1 MDQIIRHSFEA
12 VSLLTTDK
20 GMLAV
25 TMIPAMGQPDWIIPS
40 SLILSIEEEQERVW
54 NYLWQRQEIAV
65 FHLLPPKQ
73 AVDKIIILEGNTFN
87 HRIALQTAG
96 ELRQAKLRISE
107 VKDIEL
113 PKKYQNTPVLNA
125 EYDKHQAKKSSKAQS
140 KDDSDNK
147 SSQQPLN
154 ENEVSSYLY
163 QMVLIDNIEYLI
175 PDLDKISHHLVDLK
189 GSR

>member
-25 TMIPAMGQPDWIIPS
+25 TMIPAKGQPDWIIPS
-40 SLILSIEEEQERVW
+40 SLILSIEDEQERVW
-54 NYLWQRQEIAV
+54 TYLWQRQEIAV
-65 FHLLPPKQ
+65 FHLLPHQQ
-73 AVDKIIILEGNTFN
+73 AVDKIIILEGNTIN

-96 ELRQAKLRISE
+96 ELRQARLRISE

-113 PKKYQNTPVLNA
+113 PKKYQNLPVLNA
-125 EYDKHQAKKSSKAQS
+125 KYDKQQAKKSNKAQS
-140 KDDSDNK
+140 KGDSDNK
-147 SSQQPLN
+147 SSQQSLN
-154 ENEVSSYLY
+154 ENDVSSYLY
-163 QMVLIDNIEYLI
+163 QTVLIDNIEYLI
-175 PDLDKISHHLVDLK
+175 PDLDKISHHLVDLN

>member
-1 MDQIIRHSFEA
+1 MDQMIRHSFEA

-25 TMIPAMGQPDWIIPS
+25 TMIPAIGQPDWIIPS
-40 SLILSIEEEQERVW
+40 SLILSIEEEPERVW
-54 NYLWQRQEIAV
+54 TYIWQRQEIAV

-113 PKKYQNTPVLNA
+113 PKKYQHTPISNP
-125 EYDKHQAKKSSKAQS
+125 KHNKRKATKSNKNQATAIS
-140 KDDSDNK
+140 DSNEN
-147 SSQQPLN
+147 QQPLN
-154 ENEVSSYLY
+154 ENEVSSYSY

-175 PDLDKISHHLVDLK
+175 PDLDKISYHLVDLN

>member
-1 MDQIIRHSFEA
+1 MEQIIRHSFEA

-40 SLILSIEEEQERVW
+40 SLILSIEEQSERVW
-54 NYLWQRQEIAV
+54 THLWQRQEIAV
-65 FHLLPPKQ
+65 FHLLPQKQ
-73 AVDKIIILEGNTFN
+73 DVNKVIILEGNTIN

-96 ELRQAKLRISE
+96 ELRQAHLRISE

-113 PKKYQNTPVLNA
+113 PKKYQRAPVLP
-125 EYDKHQAKKSSKAQS
+125 AKPNKRQVTTSNKNKATSENNENQY
-140 KDDSDNK
+140 
-147 SSQQPLN
+147 PLD

-163 QMVLIDNIEYLI
+163 QMVLIDNTEYLI
-175 PDLDKISHHLVDLK
+175 PDLDKIAHHLIDLD
-189 GSR
+189 S

>member
-1 MDQIIRHSFEA
+1 MDQIIKHSFEA

-25 TMIPAMGQPDWIIPS
+25 TMIPAMGQPDWVIPS
-40 SLILSIEEEQERVW
+40 SLILNIEEEQERVW
-54 NYLWQRQEIAV
+54 TYLWQRQEIAV
-65 FHLLPPKQ
+65 FHLLPQKQ
-73 AVDKIIILEGNTFN
+73 DVDKVIILEGNTIN

-113 PKKYQNTPVLNA
+113 PKKYQHQPVSPSKRN
-125 EYDKHQAKKSSKAQS
+125 KRQATTSNKNKAAAALDNNENQKS
-140 KDDSDNK
+140 
-147 SSQQPLN
+147 LN

-163 QMVLIDNIEYLI
+163 QMVLIDNVEYLI
-175 PDLDKISHHLVDLK
+175 PDLDKIAHHLVDLN

>member
-1 MDQIIRHSFEA
+1 MDQIIKHSFEA

-25 TMIPAMGQPDWIIPS
+25 TMIPAMGQPAWVIPS
-40 SLILSIEEEQERVW
+40 SLILNIEEEQERVW
-54 NYLWQRQEIAV
+54 TYLWQRQEIAV
-65 FHLLPPKQ
+65 FHLLPQKQ
-73 AVDKIIILEGNTFN
+73 DVDKIIILEGNTIN

-113 PKKYQNTPVLNA
+113 PKKYQHQPVLTA
-125 EYDKHQAKKSSKAQS
+125 EYNKHQAKKSSKAQS

-147 SSQQPLN
+147 STQQPLN

-163 QMVLIDNIEYLI
+163 QMVLIDNVEYLI
-175 PDLDKISHHLVDLK
+175 PDLDKIAHHLIDLN

>member
-175 PDLDKISHHLVDLK
+175 PDLDKISHHLVDLN

>member
-1 MDQIIRHSFEA
+1 MDTINRHSFEA

-25 TMIPAMGQPDWIIPS
+25 TMIPAKGQPDWIIPS
-40 SLILSIEEEQERVW
+40 SLILSIEDEQERVW
-54 NYLWQRQEIAV
+54 TYLWQRQEIAV
-65 FHLLPPKQ
+65 FHLLPHQQ
-73 AVDKIIILEGNTFN
+73 AVDKIIILEGNTIN

-113 PKKYQNTPVLNA
+113 PKKYQHSPASNSKHNKNRVNTL
-125 EYDKHQAKKSSKAQS
+125 KKDQS
-140 KDDSDNK
+140 TDASNNK
-147 SSQQPLN
+147 ENQQSLS
-154 ENEVSSYLY
+154 ENEVLSYLY

-175 PDLDKISHHLVDLK
+175 PDLDKIAHHLIDLE
-189 GSR
+189 G